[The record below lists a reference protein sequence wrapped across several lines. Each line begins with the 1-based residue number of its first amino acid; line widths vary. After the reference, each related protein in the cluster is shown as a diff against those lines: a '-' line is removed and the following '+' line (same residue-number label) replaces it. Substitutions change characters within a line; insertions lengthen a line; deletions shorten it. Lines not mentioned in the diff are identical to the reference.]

1 MMTVEQ
7 LLNTKGREVAT
18 IEPDATVAMAAHRLR
33 ARRVGALVVSRGGG
47 VIAGII
53 SERDIVRGL
62 AEHGRDLLDR
72 RVSDLMT
79 RSVTTCSPT
88 DSVRDLMA
96 VMTQRRIRHLPVASE
111 GTLCGI
117 VSIGDVVKNR
127 LEEMQLE
134 TGVLRDAYL
143 AVH

>member
-1 MMTVEQ
+1 MTVEQ

-18 IEPDATVAMAAHRLR
+18 IEPDATVALAAHRLR
-33 ARRVGALVVSRGGG
+33 ARGVGALVVSRGGG

-96 VMTQRRIRHLPVASE
+96 VMTQRRIRHLPVARE

>member
-1 MMTVEQ
+1 MMTVEH
-7 LLNTKGREVAT
+7 LLDAKGREVTT
-18 IEPDATVAMAAHRLR
+18 IEPDATITLAAHRLR
-33 ARRVGALVVSRGGG
+33 ARGVGALVVSRGNG

-53 SERDIVRGL
+53 SERDLVRGL

-79 RSVTTCSPT
+79 RTVTTCSPT

-96 VMTQRRIRHLPVASE
+96 VMTQRRIRHLPVVRE
-111 GTLCGI
+111 GRLCGI

-127 LEEMQLE
+127 VEEMQLE

-143 AVH
+143 AGH

>member
-18 IEPDATVAMAAHRLR
+18 IEPDATVALVAHRLR
-33 ARRVGALVVSRGGG
+33 ARGVGALVVSRGGG

-96 VMTQRRIRHLPVASE
+96 VMTQRRIRHLPVARQ

>member
-18 IEPDATVAMAAHRLR
+18 IEPDATVALAAHRLR
-33 ARRVGALVVSRGGG
+33 ARGVGALVVSRGGG

-96 VMTQRRIRHLPVASE
+96 VMTQRRIRHLPVARE

>member
-1 MMTVEQ
+1 MTVEQ

-18 IEPDATVAMAAHRLR
+18 IEPDATVALVAHRLR
-33 ARRVGALVVSRGGG
+33 ARGVGALVVSRGGG

-96 VMTQRRIRHLPVASE
+96 VMTQRRIRHLPVARQ